1 MGMDRTGNL
10 DELLFAAELR
20 PNRSLSPRGFG
31 ILMAAICLFSLIA
44 GLGFF
49 LSGAWPVLGFIGLD
63 VAAIYLAF
71 RFSYRSGGL
80 KETLQLSVRE
90 LAVSRIHPGGRQRHW
105 LFQPYWA
112 WVRLEVEETEDVGS
126 HGSVMVTSR
135 GRTER
140 LGRFLAPEERRS
152 FADALAAALRQIGH
166 H

>member
-1 MGMDRTGNL
+1 M
-10 DELLFAAELR
+10 
-20 PNRSLSPRGFG
+20 P
-31 ILMAAICLFSLIA
+31 
-44 GLGFF
+44 
-49 LSGAWPVLGFIGLD
+49 GFIGLD

-80 KETLQLSVRE
+80 KETVQLSVRE

-105 LFQPYWA
+105 LFQHYWA

-126 HGSVMVTSR
+126 HGSVMVTSD
-135 GRTER
+135 GRTVR